1 MRRAPSSIHRRR
13 RLSLA
18 VLALS
23 GLGMGLGGC
32 ATQGSYDDL
41 RQTNRTLQE
50 QNLRLQQELESC
62 RSTLSAR
69 DGAEGD
75 AYAAMQTQQREID
88 RLRGLVSE
96 RDRALADFERMVNE
110 MDGTR
115 LDPVTDRA
123 LADLAARYPNLIS
136 YDADRGMLRFASDL
150 TFGSGSDA
158 LSDQAKRSIRQL
170 AEVLKGAGAQYDVD
184 IVGHTD
190 NVPIGNPATRERH
203 PTNMHLSVHRA
214 ISVRNELRSAGVTAE
229 KMRASGWGEHRPIV
243 ANNPSGGTV
252 QNRRVEI
259 YLTRGG
265 WTGPSATPALASPE
279 RRTEPTR
286 QQPTRTRDDA
296 DIVK

>member
-1 MRRAPSSIHRRR
+1 
-13 RLSLA
+13 
-18 VLALS
+18 
-23 GLGMGLGGC
+23 
-32 ATQGSYDDL
+32 
-41 RQTNRTLQE
+41 
-50 QNLRLQQELESC
+50 
-62 RSTLSAR
+62 
-69 DGAEGD
+69 
-75 AYAAMQTQQREID
+75 
-88 RLRGLVSE
+88 
-96 RDRALADFERMVNE
+96 
-110 MDGTR
+110 
-115 LDPVTDRA
+115 
-123 LADLAARYPNLIS
+123 S

-158 LSDQAKRSIRQL
+158 LSDEAKRSIRQL